1 MQQKIKSALFNQHY
15 LLLGFIFVLSFSQLQ
30 GYAKEK
36 QRVDALIQSYNQSK
50 SKQVRFNLLLE
61 IIEKSDSTDEC
72 VNQAVNYADT
82 AIALAIE
89 SKNKSWL
96 IAAFNAHQRVSLSKN
111 KFDNIKKELQY
122 KAHLQEESF
131 EEMERQIAESN
142 QKELSI
148 LEASQEKIY
157 QTAVFFG
164 IIIFVLTIISLLV
177 VYKKYLIIKSQNLI
191 IEKQKHVVEEKNLDI
206 TKSIEYAL
214 RIQSAILPPLKI
226 VKQNIEDSFILYLPK
241 AIVAGDFY
249 WMEAS
254 NDTVLF
260 AACDCTGHGIPGA
273 MMTVVCHNALNRA
286 VREYNLK
293 QPAEILNKT
302 AQIVANNFSSSEIDI
317 NDGMDISLCAFNF
330 KTRVVE
336 WAGANSP
343 IWIVQN
349 NQLTET
355 KADKQPIGRFHDYKE
370 FTNHKFSLNVGDSI
384 YLITDG
390 FSDQYGGERKK
401 KLTRKKFKEL
411 ILSYQHLSM
420 IKQGEALNDFILNY
434 KGDEDQIDDILVMG
448 VKL

>member
-1 MQQKIKSALFNQHY
+1 M
-15 LLLGFIFVLSFSQLQ
+15 SF
-30 GYAKEK
+30 
-36 QRVDALIQSYNQSK
+36 
-50 SKQVRFNLLLE
+50 F
-61 IIEKSDSTDEC
+61 
-72 VNQAVNYADT
+72 
-82 AIALAIE
+82 
-89 SKNKSWL
+89 
-96 IAAFNAHQRVSLSKN
+96 
-111 KFDNIKKELQY
+111 
-122 KAHLQEESF
+122 
-131 EEMERQIAESN
+131 
-142 QKELSI
+142 
-148 LEASQEKIY
+148 
-157 QTAVFFG
+157 
-164 IIIFVLTIISLLV
+164 V

-241 AIVAGDFY
+241 EIVAGDFY

-330 KTRVVE
+330 KTR
-336 WAGANSP
+336 
-343 IWIVQN
+343 IVQN

-411 ILSYQHLSM
+411 IVSYQHLSM